1 MHKLNIYSTLTG
13 EHICYH
19 TARSREELLRL
30 YKMYDKIV
38 NPVTNRKVKINSKQG
53 KIILMNYY
61 NKINKKLTPKLV
73 KTREGQIQLF
83 MNGIPMYGE
92 DFQPFYLI

>member
-30 YKMYDKIV
+30 YKMYDKI
-38 NPVTNRKVKINSKQG
+38 RDIRMEIK
-53 KIILMNYY
+53 
-61 NKINKKLTPKLV
+61 
-73 KTREGQIQLF
+73 
-83 MNGIPMYGE
+83 
-92 DFQPFYLI
+92 